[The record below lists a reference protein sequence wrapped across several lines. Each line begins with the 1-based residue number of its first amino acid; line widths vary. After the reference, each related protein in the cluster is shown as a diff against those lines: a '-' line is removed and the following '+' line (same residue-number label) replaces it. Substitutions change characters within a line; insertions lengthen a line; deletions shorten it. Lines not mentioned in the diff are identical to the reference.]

1 MAGMPVA
8 WHLKY
13 MPHHISAPSQA
24 KVFFTMF
31 TSEIFYMHVR
41 LQTLQGSDDH
51 RNILLRHQSISA
63 SEKEDEARALLA
75 IIQNAR
81 QKVYYF
87 RLTVGLVWFGSF
99 NLS

>member
-63 SEKEDEARALLA
+63 SEKEDEAWALLA
-75 IIQNAR
+75 
-81 QKVYYF
+81 YYSKCAPESLLF
-87 RLTVGLVWFGSF
+87 QMGGRFGLVWF
-99 NLS
+99 L